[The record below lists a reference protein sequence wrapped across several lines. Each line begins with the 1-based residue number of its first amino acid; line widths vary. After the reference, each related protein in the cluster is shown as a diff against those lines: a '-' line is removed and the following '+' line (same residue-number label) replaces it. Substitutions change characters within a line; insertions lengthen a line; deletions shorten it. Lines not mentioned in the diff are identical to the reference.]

1 MPLHYAIRG
10 QSSRGLEHSKTLRV
24 HADRGT
30 ARQRRGV
37 RRPSAAFP
45 HTTPKLHKVIPHTRQ
60 SPFKPSFNPAHHI
73 TPTVAAAG

>member
-24 HADRGT
+24 HADRGMW
-30 ARQRRGV
+30 
-37 RRPSAAFP
+37 RPSAAFP

-73 TPTVAAAG
+73 TPTMAAAG